1 MAKPLPKEVRM
12 LKLGIYLPEEV
23 HKTLRITAIEE
34 GRSATALV
42 RELIEGYLTKRGKK
56 GGK

>member
-1 MAKPLPKEVRM
+1 M

-23 HKTLRITAIEE
+23 HKTLRIQAIEE

-42 RELIEGYLTKRGKK
+42 RALIEEYLAKRKK

>member
-1 MAKPLPKEVRM
+1 M

-23 HKTLRITAIEE
+23 HKTLRIQAIEE
-34 GRSATALV
+34 GRSATAVV
-42 RELIEGYLTKRGKK
+42 RELIEDYLAKRGKK